1 MSEEIKIGQ
10 KLEFPDG
17 DIATIIKI
25 NEYKDEE
32 DDGGIYDAIEL
43 IFTIDGDKEK
53 QEFNEMLD
61 SRDGY
66 KLPVMKLVTPQRIE
80 NINR

>member
-53 QEFNEMLD
+53 Q
-61 SRDGY
+61 G
-66 KLPVMKLVTPQRIE
+66 
-80 NINR
+80 INR